1 MIERKLQIIRDY
13 FKDKPIN
20 KAYLFGSQVTG
31 DADDTSDIDILVE
44 LDHSQPIGLKFVK
57 MQLELERILNKKVD
71 LLTERSVSKYIR
83 PYIEN
88 KKKLI
93 YEK

>member
-1 MIERKLQIIRDY
+1 MIEKKLQIIRDY
-13 FKDKPIN
+13 FKNKPIN
-20 KAYLFGSQVTG
+20 KAYLFGSHVTD
-31 DADDTSDIDILVE
+31 DADDTSDIDILIE
-44 LDHSQPIGLKFVK
+44 LDHSQPIGLQFVK
-57 MQLELERILNKKVD
+57 MQLELEKILKKKVD